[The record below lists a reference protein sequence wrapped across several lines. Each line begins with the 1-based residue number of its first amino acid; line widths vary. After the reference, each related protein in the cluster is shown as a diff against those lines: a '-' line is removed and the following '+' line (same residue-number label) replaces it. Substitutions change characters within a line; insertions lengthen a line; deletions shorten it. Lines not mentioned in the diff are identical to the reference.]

1 MSNPYIK
8 ISDNENT
15 VYLDDEKFV
24 FTTRYTFCENCHIN
38 KLGKCRGVPCSSMN
52 RKDCQSGVFLR
63 AEQDKA
69 PEKNLVTEA
78 IAMIADMK
86 KELSNLREQVAQL
99 VKQPVQETPKID
111 TYPASN
117 SPAYGYIAVPKP
129 GTTLK
134 GINDIIYKY
143 AIVTNV
149 YPLILTSDDGMYQW
163 LGDNFKSENFDFLC
177 KASRESIN
185 GAESYF
191 MI

>member
-1 MSNPYIK
+1 MSKSIIK
-8 ISDNENT
+8 VSDNQNT
-15 VYLDDEKFV
+15 VYLDGEKFV
-24 FTTRYTFCENCHIN
+24 FTTRYVRCEDCHIN
-38 KLGKCRGVPCSSMN
+38 KIRKCSGVPCSSLI
-52 RKDCQSGVFLR
+52 RKNGQSGVFLR
-63 AEQDKA
+63 AEQNKA

-86 KELSNLREQVAQL
+86 KELSNLREQVTQL

-129 GTTLK
+129 DITLK
-134 GINDIIYKY
+134 GRNGTIYKY

-149 YPLILTSDDGMYQW
+149 YPLVLTSDDGEYRW
-163 LGDNFKSENFDFLC
+163 HGDKENFDFLC
-177 KASRESIN
+177 KASRESII

-191 MI
+191 RI